1 MNTLLWAVFPY
12 VALTLFFVVPFIRMA
27 YRPFGLTTR
36 ASGMFNRGVLGL
48 ASLLLHWGIILLF
61 VGHLIGLFGG
71 VSGSQLWVNVFFWI
85 GVVGGVM
92 AMTGSVIALVRR
104 HTVPEMR
111 AISQLDDYLVH
122 YFLILIIGLGLYQS
136 VIQQIWGA
144 AFAGAAWFASLWRFR
159 PEPELMAGAGL
170 FTQIHVLVGLLFA
183 AYFPFTKLIHV
194 WTYPINFV
202 VRPRQAM
209 RTAAD
214 KFRRRW
220 EFALRSDKSFLTYFA
235 ALMVIVALGAAFL
248 FRQPTLDGF
257 DGTTTAA
264 ATGANAAV
272 AAGVDAAITPTAV
285 ATTAAVAD
293 RGVQTG
299 YALYVSQCARC
310 HGVEGDGQGPGMNS
324 PTFGTLPRDL
334 TQGLY
339 RFVSTRSGIASD
351 ADLRHV
357 IINGLP
363 SSGMPGFA
371 ALTAAQ
377 VDSLVAYLN
386 YVWVNRPDPG
396 PTVDITPVPVFD
408 AAMGDRGRQLYATAC
423 AACHGPTGAGDG
435 PAAGL
440 IEDYPGHP
448 LPPAN
453 LAAGEIKAGSD
464 PIQLFYRI
472 AAGIPNGATPLMP
485 AFSYLTPDEIWSIVA
500 YLRREI
506 IPTPATPGG
515 AMAAGR

>member
-12 VALTLFFVVPFIRMA
+12 VALTLFFVVPFVRMA

-36 ASGMFNRGVLGL
+36 ASGMFNRRLLGV
-48 ASLLLHWGIILLF
+48 ASLLLHWGVILLF
-61 VGHLIGLFGG
+61 VGHLAGLFGG
-71 VSGSQLWVNVFFWI
+71 VAGSELWVNVFFWI
-85 GVVGGVM
+85 GVVGGIM
-92 AMTGSVIALVRR
+92 AIAGSVIALVRR

-136 VIQQIWGA
+136 LVEQIWGA

-159 PEPELMAGAGL
+159 PEPELMSGAGL
-170 FTQIHVLVGLLFA
+170 LTQIHVMAGFVFA

-194 WTYPINFV
+194 WTYPINFF

-209 RTAAD
+209 RSAAD

-220 EFALRSDKSFLTYFA
+220 EFALRSDKSFLTYLA
-235 ALMVIVALGAAFL
+235 ALIIVVGLGVGFVL
-248 FRQPTLDGF
+248 RQPSLEGF
-257 DGTTTAA
+257 DGAAA
-264 ATGANAAV
+264 ATV
-272 AAGVDAAITPTAV
+272 AGIAETPATADV
-285 ATTAAVAD
+285 TD

-310 HGVEGDGQGPGMNS
+310 HGVNGDGQGLGMNS

-334 TQGLY
+334 TLGNY

-371 ALTAAQ
+371 ALTSVQ
-377 VDSLVAYLN
+377 VDSLVAYLDHI
-386 YVWVNRPDPG
+386 WVDRPDPG
-396 PTVDITPVPVFD
+396 PTVEITPVPVFD
-408 AAMGDRGRQLYATAC
+408 AAMRARGGELYATAC
-423 AACHGPTGAGDG
+423 VACHGATGEGDG
-435 PAAGL
+435 PAAGM
-440 IEDYPGHP
+440 IEDYPGHL

-453 LAAGEIKAGSD
+453 LAAGEIKAGADS
-464 PIQLFYRI
+464 IQLYYRI

-485 AFSYLTPDEIWSIVA
+485 AFSYLAPEDIWSIIA
-500 YLRREI
+500 HLRREVL
-506 IPTPATPGG
+506 PTAAT
-515 AMAAGR
+515 AGTQ

>member
-36 ASGMFNRGVLGL
+36 ASGMFNRRLLGV

-61 VGHLIGLFGG
+61 VGHLAGLFGG
-71 VSGSQLWVNVFFWI
+71 VAGSELWVNVFFWI
-85 GVVGGVM
+85 GVVGGLM
-92 AMTGSVIALVRR
+92 AIAGSIIALVRR
-104 HTVPEMR
+104 YTVPEMR

-136 VIQQIWGA
+136 LVEQIWGA
-144 AFAGAAWFASLWRFR
+144 AFAGSAWFASLWRFR
-159 PEPELMAGAGL
+159 PEPELMSGAGL
-170 FTQIHVLVGLLFA
+170 FTQIHVMAGFVFA

-194 WTYPINFV
+194 WTYPINFF

-209 RTAAD
+209 RSAAD

-235 ALMVIVALGAAFL
+235 GFLIVVALGVGFL
-248 FRQPTLDGF
+248 LRQPSLDGF
-257 DGTTTAA
+257 DGTATAA
-264 ATGANAAV
+264 AIV
-272 AAGVDAAITPTAV
+272 PVTADV
-285 ATTAAVAD
+285 TD

-310 HGVEGDGQGPGMNS
+310 HGVNADGQGLGMDS

-334 TQGLY
+334 TLGHY
-339 RFVSTRSGIASD
+339 RFVSTTSGIASD

-357 IINGLP
+357 IVNGLP
-363 SSGMPGFA
+363 SSGMPAFA
-371 ALTAAQ
+371 ALTEAQ
-377 VDSLVAYLN
+377 VDSLVAYLD
-386 YVWVNRPDPG
+386 YVWVDRPDPG
-396 PTVDITPVPVFD
+396 PAVAITAVPTYN
-408 AAMGDRGRQLYATAC
+408 AEMRARGAELYASAC
-423 AACHGPTGAGDG
+423 VACHGATGGGDG

-448 LPPAN
+448 LPPAD
-453 LAAGEIKAGSD
+453 LAAGHIKAGADST
-464 PIQLFYRI
+464 QLYYRI
-472 AAGIPNGATPLMP
+472 AAESRTAPH
-485 AFSYLTPDEIWSIVA
+485 
-500 YLRREI
+500 R
-506 IPTPATPGG
+506 
-515 AMAAGR
+515 